1 MPLYRKLS
9 SEETNEG
16 GASPENISQFGVSK
30 RSVVRIL
37 GSESINILDKKSLTQ
52 ARVIYNELYALHN
65 YT

>member
-37 GSESINILDKKSLTQ
+37 GSEGINILDKKSLTL
-52 ARVIYNELYALHN
+52 AMRC
-65 YT
+65 